1 MISAIEN
8 LTILSPPKGFEIIF
22 ATLLIL
28 LLIGLSKL
36 FTRIIRCDTMFDY
49 IVNNMSVI
57 VFMIILFFI
66 SANVISHFLHGVMSM
81 IR

>member
-22 ATLLIL
+22 AILLIL
-28 LLIGLSKL
+28 LLVGLSKL
-36 FTRIIRCDTMFDY
+36 FTRVIRCDTMFDY

-66 SANVISHFLHGVMSM
+66 LANVISHFLHGIMNM

>member
-22 ATLLIL
+22 AILLIL
-28 LLIGLSKL
+28 LLVGLSKL
-36 FTRIIRCDTMFDY
+36 FTRVIRCDTMFDY

-66 SANVISHFLHGVMSM
+66 FANAISHFLHGIMSM